1 MTATSTQRIAGIVI
15 PDTPLV
21 REITEYIRDTE
32 DELLFN
38 HSRRVFLFGALQGH
52 RRGLQPDPE
61 LLYAGAMFHDIGL
74 TEGYRTSM
82 LRFEVDGANAA
93 RDFFLERGVDEAD
106 ARKVWLSIALHTTPG
121 VPEFMEPE
129 IALVTAGVE
138 TDVLGIDRDDLSV
151 EAIQSV
157 TAAHPR
163 PDFKN
168 RILRAFTD
176 GMKHR
181 PRSTFGTSMPMCCN
195 TSTIRSSGPP
205 LLLVHGS
212 TGTRARW
219 SSVRAPLAQ
228 GYTVHAMDRRAE
240 DSAPPR
246 PDRTACG
253 AKPRTSRRLP
263 KPSAATSTW
272 SHIPTGHWRSWKLL

>member
-1 MTATSTQRIAGIVI
+1 MTAPSEQHIAGIVV

-38 HSRRVFLFGALQGH
+38 HSRRVFLFGALQGR
-52 RRGLQPDPE
+52 RRGLQPDLE

-74 TEGYRTSM
+74 TEGFHSSM

-93 RDFFLERGVDEAD
+93 RDFLLQRGVDDTA
-106 ARKVWLSIALHTTPG
+106 ARKVWLSIALHTTPS
-121 VPEFMEPE
+121 VPEFLEPE

-138 TDVLGIDRDDLSV
+138 TDVLGIGRNDLSSD
-151 EAIQSV
+151 AIVAV

-181 PRSTFGTSMPMCCN
+181 PRSTFGTVNADVLEHFDDSF
-195 TSTIRSSGPP
+195 
-205 LLLVHGS
+205 
-212 TGTRARW
+212 
-219 SSVRAPLAQ
+219 VRDDFVEIIL
-228 GYTVHAMDRRAE
+228 
-240 DSAPPR
+240 SN
-246 PDRTACG
+246 
-253 AKPRTSRRLP
+253 
-263 KPSAATSTW
+263 
-272 SHIPTGHWRSWKLL
+272 SWPE

>member
-1 MTATSTQRIAGIVI
+1 MTAASTQQIAGIVI

-74 TEGYRTSM
+74 TADYRKSM

-93 RDFFLERGVDEAD
+93 RDFLLERGVDEAA

-121 VPEFMEPE
+121 VPEFLEPE

-138 TDVLGIDRDDLSV
+138 TDVLGIGRDDLSA
-151 EAIQSV
+151 EAIEAV

-181 PRSTFGTSMPMCCN
+181 PRSTFGTVNADVLQHFDDSFVRDDFVEIIL
-195 TSTIRSSGPP
+195 TS
-205 LLLVHGS
+205 
-212 TGTRARW
+212 
-219 SSVRAPLAQ
+219 
-228 GYTVHAMDRRAE
+228 
-240 DSAPPR
+240 
-246 PDRTACG
+246 
-253 AKPRTSRRLP
+253 
-263 KPSAATSTW
+263 
-272 SHIPTGHWRSWKLL
+272 SWPE

>member
-1 MTATSTQRIAGIVI
+1 MTAASTQSIAGIAI

-38 HSRRVFLFGALQGH
+38 HSRRVFLFGTLQGR

-93 RDFFLERGVDEAD
+93 RDFLLERGIDESA

-121 VPEFMEPE
+121 VPEFLDPE

-138 TDVLGIDRDDLSV
+138 TDVLGMGRSDLSSDEI
-151 EAIQSV
+151 EAV

-168 RILRAFTD
+168 RILRAFND

-181 PRSTFGTSMPMCCN
+181 PDSTFGTMNDDVLQHFDDSF
-195 TSTIRSSGPP
+195 
-205 LLLVHGS
+205 
-212 TGTRARW
+212 
-219 SSVRAPLAQ
+219 VRANFVQIILNN
-228 GYTVHAMDRRAE
+228 
-240 DSAPPR
+240 
-246 PDRTACG
+246 
-253 AKPRTSRRLP
+253 
-263 KPSAATSTW
+263 
-272 SHIPTGHWRSWKLL
+272 SWPE

>member
-1 MTATSTQRIAGIVI
+1 MTSASTQSIAGIVI

-21 REITEYIRDTE
+21 REITEYIREIE

-38 HSRRVFLFGALQGH
+38 HARRVFLFGALQGH

-74 TEGYRTSM
+74 TQGYQTSM
-82 LRFEVDGANAA
+82 LRFEVNGANAA
-93 RDFFLERGVDEAD
+93 RDFLLERGVDEAA

-121 VPEFMEPE
+121 VPEFLEPE

-138 TDVLGIDRDDLSV
+138 TDVLGIGRDDLSA
-151 EAIQSV
+151 EAIEAV

-181 PRSTFGTSMPMCCN
+181 PRSTFGTVNADVLQHFDDSF
-195 TSTIRSSGPP
+195 
-205 LLLVHGS
+205 
-212 TGTRARW
+212 
-219 SSVRAPLAQ
+219 VRDDFVEIIL
-228 GYTVHAMDRRAE
+228 
-240 DSAPPR
+240 SN
-246 PDRTACG
+246 
-253 AKPRTSRRLP
+253 
-263 KPSAATSTW
+263 
-272 SHIPTGHWRSWKLL
+272 SWPE

>member
-1 MTATSTQRIAGIVI
+1 MNTQHSAGIAGIVI

-38 HSRRVFLFGALQGH
+38 HSRRVFLFGALQGR
-52 RRGLQPDPE
+52 RRGLQPDLE

-82 LRFEVDGANAA
+82 DRFEVNGASAA
-93 RDFFLERGVDEAD
+93 WDFLLARGVDEAD
-106 ARKVWLSIALHTTPG
+106 ARKVWLAIALHTTPG
-121 VPEFMEPE
+121 VPEFLEPE

-138 TDVLGIDRDDLSV
+138 TDVLGIGRDDLSA
-151 EAIQSV
+151 EAIEAV
-157 TAAHPR
+157 IAAHPR

-181 PRSTFGTSMPMCCN
+181 PRSTFGTVNADVLQHFDASFVRDDFVEI
-195 TSTIRSSGPP
+195 IRNN
-205 LLLVHGS
+205 
-212 TGTRARW
+212 
-219 SSVRAPLAQ
+219 
-228 GYTVHAMDRRAE
+228 
-240 DSAPPR
+240 
-246 PDRTACG
+246 
-253 AKPRTSRRLP
+253 
-263 KPSAATSTW
+263 
-272 SHIPTGHWRSWKLL
+272 SWPE

>member
-1 MTATSTQRIAGIVI
+1 MDAASTQSIAGIVI

-52 RRGLQPDPE
+52 RRGLQPDLE

-74 TEGYRTSM
+74 TEGFRSSM

-93 RDFFLERGVDEAD
+93 RDFLLQRGVDDTA
-106 ARKVWLSIALHTTPG
+106 ARNVWLSIALHTTPG
-121 VPEFMEPE
+121 VPEFLEPE

-138 TDVLGIDRDDLSV
+138 TDVLGIGRNDLSSDAI
-151 EAIQSV
+151 EAV

-163 PDFKN
+163 PAFKN

-181 PRSTFGTSMPMCCN
+181 PRSTFGTVNADVLEHFDNSF
-195 TSTIRSSGPP
+195 
-205 LLLVHGS
+205 
-212 TGTRARW
+212 
-219 SSVRAPLAQ
+219 VRDDFVEIIL
-228 GYTVHAMDRRAE
+228 
-240 DSAPPR
+240 SN
-246 PDRTACG
+246 
-253 AKPRTSRRLP
+253 
-263 KPSAATSTW
+263 
-272 SHIPTGHWRSWKLL
+272 SWPE